1 MEKNNQ
7 ENIIKSDQLEKLNEY
22 AELIYNENKK
32 YNLTGLKNLKAIK
45 EILIDESIYTL
56 QYSNILLNESAE
68 VIDIGTGAGI
78 PGVPLKIINDEINIT
93 LVDSLSLIHI

>member
-32 YNLTGLKNLKAIK
+32 YNLTGLSSK
-45 EILIDESIYTL
+45 
-56 QYSNILLNESAE
+56 
-68 VIDIGTGAGI
+68 
-78 PGVPLKIINDEINIT
+78 
-93 LVDSLSLIHI
+93 

>member
-7 ENIIKSDQLEKLNEY
+7 ENIIKSDQLEKLNKY

-45 EILIDESIYTL
+45 EILIDESIYTC
-56 QYSNILLNESAE
+56 LLYTSDAA
-68 VIDIGTGAGI
+68 DD
-78 PGVPLKIINDEINIT
+78 P
-93 LVDSLSLIHI
+93 